1 MKAFSKRAT
10 KGSEQKSNPNMVEKP
25 FVPTEEQEF
34 GKNLVTEEM
43 MIKFEAPA
51 GSGKSSALYYFARCN
66 PVKSLGLVF
75 NKSMAEEA
83 ERRSPDH
90 VDWMTSHSLAYRHK
104 GKMFQH
110 KLSRPKGGRYVN
122 VAATG
127 TEIAI
132 YFRLPDFHMNALSF
146 ISKNYVGLIVK
157 DTVAQ
162 FEISADF
169 EMERKHVP
177 FHHIKDLDKRYGQD
191 FPKKKFVDLV
201 FRRAKELW
209 EERIDPYSDV
219 LMNHNTYL
227 KLYHLSRPDLSEYKI
242 IYFDEVQDVNPVTM
256 DIVMMQKG
264 KCKIVWIGDNYQSIY
279 QFNGSINAMSKID
292 CKSARLT
299 KSFRFGQKIADVAKT
314 VLRNKLEIT
323 GNEGV
328 NSEVSELENVIDR
341 SEPYTILFRT
351 NMELIFQAV
360 RLITEGESV
369 NVNVDLKDFVAMI
382 KSAEALY
389 SGELKKVKHEEILP
403 FTTWEEL
410 VEESKHI
417 AELGRCVSIVEG
429 GEVENMVKT
438 LHDHKNSKNAKV
450 TICSAH
456 KSKGLEW
463 DQVILGGD
471 YPSNYDHKG
480 RFVGLK
486 EQEENLLYV
495 SVTRAKK
502 ALQVNPTVMEL
513 LEMDNKTL
521 DGGEGLKVGN
531 VKVQTLSEAESEMY
545 FNDGLITPLGD
556 HAQDA
561 VNRGMD
567 EYFSP
572 MTCDVSGEVMPHGM
586 SMNDLDSLMDAEG
599 IEQDLKLWSARL

>member
-1 MKAFSKRAT
+1 MTFSKKAKT
-10 KGSEQKSNPNMVEKP
+10 STEDKSKPKTQSKP

-34 GKNLVTEEM
+34 GKNLVTKEM
-43 MIKFEAPA
+43 MVKFSAPA
-51 GSGKSSALYYFARCN
+51 GSGKSSSLYYFARCN
-66 PVKSLGLVF
+66 PVPSLGLVF
-75 NKSMAEEA
+75 SKKMAEEA
-83 ERRSPDH
+83 EEKSPDNIE
-90 VDWMTSHSLAYRHK
+90 WMTSHSLAYRTK

-132 YFRLPDFHMNALSF
+132 YFRLPDFHMTEQSF

-169 EMERKHVP
+169 EMEQKHIP
-177 FHHIKDLDKRYGQD
+177 YHHIKDLEKRYGD
-191 FPKKKFVDLV
+191 LFPKKKFKSLV

-227 KLYHLSRPDLSEYKI
+227 KLYHLSRPDLSKYKI

-256 DIVMMQKG
+256 DIIMMQKA
-264 KCKIVWIGDNYQSIY
+264 KCKIVWIGDSYQSIF
-279 QFNGSINAMSKID
+279 QFNGAINAMDKIK
-292 CKSARLT
+292 CKEAKLT
-299 KSFRFGQKIADVAKT
+299 KSFRFGQKVSDVAKH
-314 VLRNKLEIT
+314 VLRHKIEIV
-323 GNEGV
+323 GNEDVDSKVSREDGV
-328 NSEVSELENVIDR
+328 VDR
-341 SEPYTILFRT
+341 SKPYTLLFRT

-360 RLITEGESV
+360 KLITEGEDV

-382 KSAEALY
+382 KSAQALY
-389 SGELKKVKHEEILP
+389 QGELKKVKHENILP
-403 FTTWEEL
+403 FTTWEDL

-417 AELGRCVSIVEG
+417 AELSRCVSIVEG
-429 GEVENMVKT
+429 DEADHMIKV
-438 LHDHKNSKNAKV
+438 LHSHNNRRNAKV
-450 TICSAH
+450 TVCSAH

-463 DQVILGGD
+463 KQVILGD
-471 YPSNYDHKG
+471 DFPSNYDHKG
-480 RFVGLK
+480 RWVGLK

-495 SVTRAKK
+495 AVTRAEE
-502 ALQVNPTVMEL
+502 ALQYNSTVAEILEVDSADIDKVNTV
-513 LEMDNKTL
+513 
-521 DGGEGLKVGN
+521 N
-531 VKVQTLSEAESEMY
+531 VSVQTLSEYESDMY
-545 FNDGLITPLGD
+545 FSDGLLTPKGD

-561 VNRGMD
+561 VNRGIE

-572 MTCDVSGEVMPHGM
+572 EIDDNSGEQEFHGM
-586 SMNDLDSLMDAEG
+586 SMNDLESSLGGLDVHN
-599 IEQDLKLWSARL
+599 EQLKYYAGKL